1 MTDPL
6 VSICIPT
13 YNGEKFIA
21 EAMNSAITQT
31 YDNLEIV
38 VSDDASKDATLT
50 IIASYKTKTNIPIR
64 VYKHKPNGIGANW
77 NHSIQKALGIYIKFL
92 FQDDVLEP
100 NCIAE
105 MVAVMQADSAIGLVA
120 SKRDFIVDESFLN
133 KKAILWIDKY
143 ADLQSTLNLPTQNKL
158 NIIDNSLFK
167 SETFLRSPLNK
178 IGEPTVVLFR
188 KDIIKEVGYFDE
200 SLMQILDYEYWNRI
214 LKYKKIAILNEKL
227 VTFRLHANQATNV
240 NRNQEISD
248 YKLYERLLY
257 KQYFKLLHPNVQK
270 RLLKQYNPWYKI
282 YDWGVNKTKQIIKRL
297 INA

>member
-1 MTDPL
+1 MSLPL

-21 EAMNSAITQT
+21 EAMDSAITQT

-77 NHSIQKALGIYIKFL
+77 NHSIQKAQGAYIKFL
-92 FQDDVLEP
+92 FQDDVLAP

-105 MVAVMQADSAIGLVA
+105 MVAVMQADSTIGLVA
-120 SKRDFIVDESFLN
+120 SKRDFIIDESFLN
-133 KKAILWIDKY
+133 KEAKLWIDKY

-158 NIIDNSLFK
+158 NIIDNTLFK
-167 SETFLRSPLNK
+167 TETFLKSPLNK

-188 KDIIKEVGYFDE
+188 KDIVKEVGYFDE

-214 LKYKKIAILNEKL
+214 LKHKKIAILNEKL

-257 KQYFKLLHPNVQK
+257 KQYFKLLRPNIQR
-270 RLLKQYNPWYKI
+270 RLLTKYNLKYKI
-282 YDWGVNKTKQIIKRL
+282 YYWGVNKARQIVKL
-297 INA
+297 LMNA